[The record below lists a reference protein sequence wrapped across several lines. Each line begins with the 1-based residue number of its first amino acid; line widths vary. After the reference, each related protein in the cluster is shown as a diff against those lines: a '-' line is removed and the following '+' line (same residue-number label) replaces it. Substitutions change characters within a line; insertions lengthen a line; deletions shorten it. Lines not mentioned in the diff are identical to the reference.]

1 LPPPPTVVCQDVGT
15 LSMKYIW
22 LGTRASPG
30 PRYNPRGPTT
40 IILES
45 GQISLARAGGIRPG
59 RCRGRGRGRPPDPA
73 AAPQIPLG
81 ELGSGRPHIGPVPG
95 ATLGCLW
102 GPGSLPNEVRRLPR
116 DNPRRPKPPPWSA
129 SGDRASREGPGAS
142 RRQPRRP
149 KRGLPPQRRAG
160 FNKYQKRMN
169 ISLRRNVH
177 AVEARSPYWSKEGAG
192 RTRITTASRKL
203 QTHAKTRVVENM
215 HAAEVKSLL

>member
-1 LPPPPTVVCQDVGT
+1 MPPPPTVVCQDVGT
-15 LSMKYIW
+15 FSMKYIW

-102 GPGSLPNEVRRLPR
+102 GPGSLPRGARRLPR
-116 DNPRRPKPPPWSA
+116 DNSRQPKPRPWSA
-129 SGDRASREGPGAS
+129 FGVPLGAGP
-142 RRQPRRP
+142 P
-149 KRGLPPQRRAG
+149 
-160 FNKYQKRMN
+160 
-169 ISLRRNVH
+169 
-177 AVEARSPYWSKEGAG
+177 EGAG
-192 RTRITTASRKL
+192 SQETTQATQNRPL
-203 QTHAKTRVVENM
+203 
-215 HAAEVKSLL
+215 AAESRRFFENA

>member
-1 LPPPPTVVCQDVGT
+1 MPVESGPAGAGGGAGAAPQTPLPPPKSPSGSWGAVG
-15 LSMKYIW
+15 L
-22 LGTRASPG
+22 
-30 PRYNPRGPTT
+30 
-40 IILES
+40 IL
-45 GQISLARAGGIRPG
+45 A
-59 RCRGRGRGRPPDPA
+59 PP
-73 AAPQIPLG
+73 L
-81 ELGSGRPHIGPVPG
+81 E
-95 ATLGCLW
+95 TLGCLW

-215 HAAEVKSLL
+215 HAAEVKS